1 MLCCAVLFVCVS
13 SPDFD
18 YSVKI
23 LHLQI
28 FSDSAPITHL
38 KFVPTLGSGS
48 LLLTSAPSSLTS
60 TSKQLVTR
68 FDLHSQSIVHGTSFQ
83 FNSRDGPNKY
93 EEMQAIE
100 FDTEQSRLFIASQGK
115 IISIYDMDNSEA
127 AAAASA
133 SAPSGRVKP
142 PALLHRLLNG
152 HEGAVKCL
160 ALDAHNSLLAS
171 GGADSVLVLWNL
183 GPRGAERTT
192 SIWARLH
199 GHTAKV
205 TTVAFAAAKQ
215 GGAAASRLLVSG
227 DSDGHVCVWDTRR
240 RGCVLAFRA
249 HSSAV
254 LSVQLTASGTLV
266 TASEDKSAKLW
277 QLS

>member
-1 MLCCAVLFVCVS
+1 M
-13 SPDFD
+13 
-18 YSVKI
+18 
-23 LHLQI
+23 
-28 FSDSAPITHL
+28 
-38 KFVPTLGSGS
+38 PTLGSGS
-48 LLLTSAPSSLTS
+48 LLLASAPGSLTS

-68 FDLHSQSIVHGTSFQ
+68 FDLHSQAIMHGTSFQ

-93 EEMQAIE
+93 EEIQAME
-100 FDTEQSRLFIASQGK
+100 FDAEQRRMFLASQGRM
-115 IISIYDMDNSEA
+115 ISIYDMDNNDA

-133 SAPSGRVKP
+133 GRVKP

-171 GGADSVLVLWNL
+171 GGSDHVIVLWNL

-205 TTVAFAAAKQ
+205 TTVAFAATAD
-215 GGAAASRLLVSG
+215 GAAASRLLVSG

-249 HSSAV
+249 HTSAV
-254 LSVQLTASGTLV
+254 LSVQLTARMTLV
-266 TASEDKSAKLW
+266 TASEDKSTKLW